1 MSRFLLP
8 SNLRKKD
15 LKHPSSLSVC
25 AAKEAKGAKTTSSL
39 IACCHN
45 QKQTEKKGGSLLLN
59 SVVRLQSGLFDP
71 FSPSLFLPSY
81 PPGKAWAFSGSS
93 PPHFS
98 SFSLSKRRHTC
109 PTTISPKPSSPLFPP
124 PLPEMGKMLQR
135 RRRRRPEPST
145 HRETGRTRFGG
156 TIARLRQLCRS
167 CLKV

>member
-1 MSRFLLP
+1 MSRFSFLQ
-8 SNLRKKD
+8 NLGKKD
-15 LKHPSSLSVC
+15 LKHPSSLSFC
-25 AAKEAKGAKTTSSL
+25 ASKEAKGAKTTSPL

-45 QKQTEKKGGSLLLN
+45 QKQTEKEGGSLLLN

-93 PPHFS
+93 PPLL
-98 SFSLSKRRHTC
+98 FSLSKRRHTC
-109 PTTISPKPSSPLFPP
+109 PTTISPKPSSPLFSL

-145 HRETGRTRFGG
+145 HR
-156 TIARLRQLCRS
+156 
-167 CLKV
+167 